1 MEASADG
8 FFLIAG
14 IFYLA
19 MIILFIVAYWKIWSK
34 AGFNGAWSLLMLV
47 PLVNLV
53 AFLYLAFAEWPV
65 HRRVQNVCQLLHRPV
80 GSDHAA
86 IDTQLRLDRFGPVAM
101 HGIDQVQRLEA
112 DALKRSLGDFVAA
125 RLARQT
131 I

>member
-65 HRRVQNVCQLLHRPV
+65 HRRVANPEEFR
-80 GSDHAA
+80 
-86 IDTQLRLDRFGPVAM
+86 
-101 HGIDQVQRLEA
+101 
-112 DALKRSLGDFVAA
+112 
-125 RLARQT
+125 
-131 I
+131 